1 MESMDSMDSAF
12 YLSRVLENLQP
23 THDIIRDYPAN
34 GQVLPAYARYEST
47 SEKYVLSRKAS
58 LWKATEHEHVLFITL
73 PEQTSPD
80 ESAASAAVDTCDGSA
95 ASAAVDFPDGLYGFA
110 HHLIADYMEPALARG
125 GEKYPP
131 VNHMRTF
138 LTVVF
143 LSDGSPS
150 ADLVRRIRKYR
161 FDRGYKFS
169 FRGYAQGRIVFVDL
183 SAGKVYTSPA
193 AKDIAGFYDHVLKSQ
208 KKGV

>member
-1 MESMDSMDSAF
+1 MESMDSMDPAS
-12 YLSRVLENLQP
+12 YLERILESLRP
-23 THDIIRDYPAN
+23 THDITLGYAAD
-34 GQVLPAYARYEST
+34 GQVFPAYARYEST

-58 LWKATEHEHVLFITL
+58 LWKATEYEHVLFITV
-73 PEQTSPD
+73 PKKAASE
-80 ESAASAAVDTCDGSA
+80 ESASSTAVA
-95 ASAAVDFPDGLYGFA
+95 ASEGLNGFA
-110 HHLIADYMEPALARG
+110 HHLIVDYMEPVLARG

-131 VNHMRTF
+131 GDHMRTF

-143 LSDGSPS
+143 VSDESPP
-150 ADLVRRIRKYR
+150 ADLIRLIRKYR
-161 FDRGYKFS
+161 FDKGYKFS